1 MADIEFSN
9 PEEAF
14 EPNNNALFEEVND
27 VNPDVDQ
34 IPGEDANVDENNDV
48 NNNNNNGE
56 DYVEPSYDNQD
67 EGNENENANQAES
80 DKKEINDIM
89 ENIFGG
95 SDDEDSV
102 GKQDKPSAAHSDLDD
117 DELER
122 ENNKKMEKIKQKK
135 NKKRKKSDE
144 DDEGSDKKKR
154 KKRKKE
160 RQIEEEGQDQDEGGV
175 RPSGGDMQ
183 QQDDFELKFKEVLE
197 KSKKKRYKPPGE
209 QEIDE
214 TVDKVLDMMEEALED
229 DMNAIAN
236 KQPALKRLAILPTIL
251 EQLARIPL
259 HDKFLEKGVCEHI
272 QTWLTPLP
280 DNTLPNLKIRE
291 GLLRVLL
298 KYNGISAPHLSESGL
313 GRAVMV
319 LSRRPDETKENRK
332 MAATLV
338 TKWARPIFGLDE
350 KPNAADMI
358 PQQNFAPA
366 PRAVPKKN
374 ARASHEELEAER
386 TSISAPRAAIPELL
400 AKKGHGYVRARAAV
414 PEKARMDYTMKP
426 ASKLDDSMPIKKSTG
441 ARVKSNR
448 LEKLIKGKEVGG
460 GGGRSNSMNITKGSL
475 E

>member
-1 MADIEFSN
+1 MTTSW
-9 PEEAF
+9 
-14 EPNNNALFEEVND
+14 
-27 VNPDVDQ
+27 
-34 IPGEDANVDENNDV
+34 
-48 NNNNNNGE
+48 
-56 DYVEPSYDNQD
+56 
-67 EGNENENANQAES
+67 NEKRTKKWRKLNKRRIKNE
-80 DKKEINDIM
+80 
-89 ENIFGG
+89 
-95 SDDEDSV
+95 
-102 GKQDKPSAAHSDLDD
+102 
-117 DELER
+117 
-122 ENNKKMEKIKQKK
+122 
-135 NKKRKKSDE
+135 KKSDE

-160 RQIEEEGQDQDEGGV
+160 RQIEEEGQDQDDGP
-175 RPSGGDMQ
+175 RPNTDMP
-183 QQDDFELKFKEVLE
+183 QQDDFESKFKEVLE
-197 KSKKKRYKPPGE
+197 KSKKKRYKGPGE

-214 TVDKVLDMMEEALED
+214 TVDKTLDMMSEAYED
-229 DMNAIAN
+229 DLIAINN

-259 HDKFLEKGVCEHI
+259 HDKFLEKGACEQI
-272 QTWLTPLP
+272 RAWLQPLP

-298 KYNGISAPHLSESGL
+298 KFNGINSTHLVDSLL
-313 GRAVMV
+313 GRIVLL
-319 LSRRPDETKENRK
+319 LSRRPDETRENRK

-338 TKWARPIFGLDE
+338 TKWARPIFGLDD

-374 ARASHEELEAER
+374 TNTRDVDELDSER
-386 TSISAPRAAIPELL
+386 NTSISAPRAAIPELL

-426 ASKLDDSMPIKKSTG
+426 TSKLDDAMPLKKSTG

-448 LEKLIKGKEVGG
+448 LEKLIKGKEVA